1 MHAGA
6 SSETLP
12 KPEYSLFLLPYTTT
26 QPLERSAAAVWPDAY
41 PRPRVRQPVGAQ
53 LGVVDVRSAE
63 WPPRLKRSP
72 ELEGLPETEFA
83 VPLVSA
89 MTGEQKARFMAL
101 VAGPGGGGG
110 KL

>member
-1 MHAGA
+1 M
-6 SSETLP
+6 
-12 KPEYSLFLLPYTTT
+12 
-26 QPLERSAAAVWPDAY
+26 
-41 PRPRVRQPVGAQ
+41 
-53 LGVVDVRSAE
+53 DVRTAG